1 MLGQKRPVA
10 LEEMKALPWFVV
22 GFVTVRPLLSR
33 HQASSC
39 KRGVTLLITT
49 CRELI
54 ETISLH
60 CFVSLKNGC
69 FCRCFLLF
77 HLFCLSQTG
86 EGLQWVPQSESES
99 HHVARSPRGPLH
111 CSRDSPKHSHDLT
124 LLWHFCHSSSCKP
137 SLAEGLRRTS
147 DEFMMWWNVPN
158 GWNTNDI

>member
-22 GFVTVRPLLSR
+22 GFVTVRSLLSR

-39 KRGVTLLITT
+39 KRGVTLLITS

-86 EGLQWVPQSESES
+86 RPA
-99 HHVARSPRGPLH
+99 HHVARSIAQETPQNTH
-111 CSRDSPKHSHDLT
+111 MTKNDLT

-137 SLAEGLRRTS
+137 CLAEGLRRTS